1 MDSTPPICHPKTS
14 FDWSKE
20 MDKNLQDDKEMQK
33 QLWLERSREQPGRNK
48 DLESAQPDVHHQAV
62 QPDAILMDKHHWTHT
77 MSLLCRTLA
86 TVFLIS

>member
-1 MDSTPPICHPKTS
+1 
-14 FDWSKE
+14 

-62 QPDAILMDKHHWTHT
+62 QPDAILMDKHH
-77 MSLLCRTLA
+77 
-86 TVFLIS
+86 